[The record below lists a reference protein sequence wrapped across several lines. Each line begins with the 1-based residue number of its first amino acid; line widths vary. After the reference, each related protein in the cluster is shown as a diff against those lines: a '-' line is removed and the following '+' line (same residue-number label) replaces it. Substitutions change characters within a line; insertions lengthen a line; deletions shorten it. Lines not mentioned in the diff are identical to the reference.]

1 MRQKK
6 SKFKITK
13 LKANN
18 EVILLEEKIILSN
31 LPHTW
36 IFDLD
41 GTLVKHNGYLTA
53 TGDVLL
59 DGVAEFLASIPEKD
73 MIIIVTARP
82 SKYRAVTEKFLAAN
96 NIRYDH
102 IIFDAPVG
110 ERILINDNKPSGLKT
125 AYAIERTRD
134 KWDKLTLIEKETF

>member
-1 MRQKK
+1 MEI
-6 SKFKITK
+6 S
-13 LKANN
+13 
-18 EVILLEEKIILSN
+18 LST

-53 TGDVLL
+53 KGDTLL
-59 DGVAEFLASIPEKD
+59 EGVAEFFASIPKKD
-73 MIIIVTARP
+73 MIILITART
-82 SKYRAVTEKFLAAN
+82 SEFRDVTEKFLAEN

-110 ERILINDNKPSGLKT
+110 ERILVNDSKPSGLIT

-134 KWDKLTLIEKETF
+134 KWDKLTLTEKI

>member
-1 MRQKK
+1 MP
-6 SKFKITK
+6 
-13 LKANN
+13 
-18 EVILLEEKIILSN
+18 EKEIMLSN

-36 IFDLD
+36 IFDID

-53 TGDVLL
+53 EGDTLL
-59 DGVAEFLASIPEKD
+59 DGVAEFLATIPEKD
-73 MIIIVTARP
+73 MIILITARP
-82 SKYRAVTEKFLAAN
+82 SDFRDITEKFLREN

-110 ERILINDNKPSGLKT
+110 ERIVVNDNKPDGLLM

-134 KWDKLTLIEKETF
+134 KWDKLTLIEKNLQK

>member
-1 MRQKK
+1 MEI
-6 SKFKITK
+6 S
-13 LKANN
+13 
-18 EVILLEEKIILSN
+18 LST

-53 TGDVLL
+53 EGDTLL
-59 DGVAEFLASIPEKD
+59 EGVAEFFASIPKKD
-73 MIIIVTARP
+73 MIILITART
-82 SKYRAVTEKFLAAN
+82 SEFRDVTEKFLAEN
-96 NIRYDH
+96 NICYDH

-110 ERILINDNKPSGLKT
+110 ERILVNDSKPSGLIT

-134 KWDKLTLIEKETF
+134 KWDKLTLIEKAT

>member
-1 MRQKK
+1 M
-6 SKFKITK
+6 
-13 LKANN
+13 A
-18 EVILLEEKIILSN
+18 EKEIVLST

-36 IFDLD
+36 IFDID

-53 TGDVLL
+53 EGDTLL
-59 DGVAEFLASIPEKD
+59 DGVTEFLATIPEKD
-73 MIIIVTARP
+73 MIILLTARP
-82 SKYRAVTEKFLAAN
+82 SEFRSITEKFLREN

-110 ERILINDNKPSGLKT
+110 ERIVINDNKPSGLIM

-134 KWDKLTLIEKETF
+134 KWDKLTLVEENIQS

>member
-1 MRQKK
+1 MIK
-6 SKFKITK
+6 
-13 LKANN
+13 
-18 EVILLEEKIILSN
+18 EILLST

-36 IFDLD
+36 IFDID

-53 TGDVLL
+53 TGDILL
-59 DGVAEFLASIPEKD
+59 DGVAEFFADIPEED
-73 MIIIVTARP
+73 MIILITARP
-82 SKYRAVTEKFLAAN
+82 SEFRAVTEKFLAEN

-110 ERILINDNKPSGLKT
+110 ERILINDNKPNGLVT

-134 KWDKLTLIEKETF
+134 KWDELKLCYVDKQP